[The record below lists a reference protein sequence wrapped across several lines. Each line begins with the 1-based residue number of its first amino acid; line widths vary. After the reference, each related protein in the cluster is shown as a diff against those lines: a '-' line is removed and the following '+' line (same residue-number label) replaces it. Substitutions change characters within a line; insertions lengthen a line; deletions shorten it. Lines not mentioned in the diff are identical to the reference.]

1 MKNMQQM
8 ESSSSIQGGQHTKEK
23 RVTIRRATREDAAG
37 MSAFLTALQAEDL
50 DTICRHAPPSED
62 EVRALLEKAAADGRS
77 FFLVAASGREI
88 VGLLDLWVGE
98 NSHSRHS
105 ARFGVSVGKYWRGR
119 GVAKE
124 LTEAAIR
131 EAKLW
136 PDFCRIELECAAHNE
151 SAIYLY
157 ESLGFVTEGRK
168 RKSMDLGR
176 GPEDM
181 LLMALVW

>member
-1 MKNMQQM
+1 MHQIETSMPVQA
-8 ESSSSIQGGQHTKEK
+8 GRPAKE
-23 RVTIRRATREDAAG
+23 RPVAIRRSTKDDAAG
-37 MSAFLTALQAEDL
+37 MAAFLSALQAENL
-50 DTICRHAPPSED
+50 DTICRRDPPSEG

-77 FFLVAASGREI
+77 FFLVATSVDEI
-88 VGLLDLWVGE
+88 VGLLDLWAGE
-98 NSHSRHS
+98 NSHTRHS
-105 ARFGVSVGKYWRGR
+105 AKFGVSVGKYWRGR

-136 PDFCRIELECAAHNE
+136 PHFCRIELECAAHNE
-151 SAIYLY
+151 GAIYLY

-168 RKSMDLGR
+168 RKSMDLGN

>member
-1 MKNMQQM
+1 MRQM
-8 ESSSSIQGGQHTKEK
+8 ESSSLVQGNQHAQER
-23 RVTIRRATREDAAG
+23 RVTIRRVTTADAAG
-37 MSAFLTALQAEDL
+37 MSAFLTALQAENL
-50 DTICRHAPPSED
+50 DTICRRAPPTED
-62 EVRALLEKAAADGRS
+62 EVHASVEKADADGRS
-77 FFLVAASGREI
+77 FFLVATSCGEI
-88 VGLLDLWVGE
+88 VGLLDLWAGE
-98 NSHSRHS
+98 NGHSRHS

-119 GVAKE
+119 GVARE
-124 LTEAAIR
+124 LTESAIR
-131 EAKLW
+131 EVKLW
-136 PDFCRIELECAAHNE
+136 PHFCRIELECAAHNE

>member
-1 MKNMQQM
+1 MRQM
-8 ESSSSIQGGQHTKEK
+8 ESSSLVQGNQHTQER
-23 RVTIRRATREDAAG
+23 RVTIRRATTADAAG
-37 MSAFLTALQAEDL
+37 MSAFLTALQAENL
-50 DTICRHAPPSED
+50 DTICRRAPPTED
-62 EVRALLEKAAADGRS
+62 EVCALVGKAAADGRS
-77 FFLVAASGREI
+77 FFLVATSAGEI
-88 VGLLDLWVGE
+88 VGLLDLWAGE
-98 NSHSRHS
+98 NGHSCHS

-119 GVAKE
+119 GVARE
-124 LTEAAIR
+124 LTESAIR
-131 EAKLW
+131 EVKLW
-136 PDFCRIELECAAHNE
+136 PHFCRIELECAAHNE

>member
-1 MKNMQQM
+1 
-8 ESSSSIQGGQHTKEK
+8 
-23 RVTIRRATREDAAG
+23 
-37 MSAFLTALQAEDL
+37 
-50 DTICRHAPPSED
+50 
-62 EVRALLEKAAADGRS
+62 
-77 FFLVAASGREI
+77 
-88 VGLLDLWVGE
+88 LLDLWAGE
-98 NSHSRHS
+98 NRDTRHS

-151 SAIYLY
+151 GAIYLY

-168 RKSMDLGR
+168 RKSMDLGN